1 MAHQLNSKN
10 EIFTERL
17 MSGTW
22 YCPGGTSTIAQLI
35 KDANG
40 IYSFAEN
47 EKAGSIPLTF
57 EQVFAKPSKQRC
69 GRLLII
75 VRKI

>member
-35 KDANG
+35 KDAM
-40 IYSFAEN
+40 
-47 EKAGSIPLTF
+47 
-57 EQVFAKPSKQRC
+57 VFI
-69 GRLLII
+69 RLL
-75 VRKI
+75 KMKGQALFL